1 MDPSESGT
9 VVSNPW
15 KDPRYDAP
23 MSRYGAPKVVGGRGE
38 QQVAVPVADEGSA
51 TRPDVP
57 LVPLGGILDTID
69 QGIVLLQSDAYPCY
83 RNAAAERLLDA
94 DAAHGNLAREIRSVS
109 RAALEQADR
118 HSAEVDVDTPT
129 GRYRMRATL
138 LLQKIKEIRSRAV
151 LVTIEKSRVEL
162 PSRETLM
169 KRFALTSREADVA
182 LRLAVGQRNSAIAT
196 EMRISTHTARHHTEN
211 VLSKLGVHTRAQVAR
226 AIVEGRGA
234 ASGARL

>member
-1 MDPSESGT
+1 MSESRIF
-9 VVSNPW
+9 VSNPW

-23 MSRYGAPKVVGGRGE
+23 VNHYGVPKRAGGRRE
-38 QQVAVPVADEGSA
+38 HEVAVPVADEGPGL
-51 TRPDVP
+51 RHDVP
-57 LVPLGGILDTID
+57 LAPLGGILDTID

-83 RNAAAERLLDA
+83 RNSAAERLLDA

-118 HSAEVDVDTPT
+118 RSAEVDVETPT

-162 PSRETLM
+162 PSRDALM
-169 KRFALTSREADVA
+169 KRFGLTGREADVA
-182 LRLAVGQRNSAIAT
+182 LRLAMGQRNAMIAN

-211 VLSKLGVHTRAQVAR
+211 VLAKLGVHTRAQVSR
-226 AIVEGRGA
+226 AIVEGQ
-234 ASGARL
+234 ASGFSDEL